1 MPSVPGLW
9 GTMWRSNVYK
19 RLESML
25 QTPTSAFLLTLSTL
39 FLFACSSQHVLV
51 KKADMEAAD
60 QCLLAQQ
67 ASQSGEVARMEQQA
81 EMLALL
87 RQTLELQQQ
96 NESTLQEFLQS
107 SQLDPEQAE
116 ALENCEAGERL
127 SAMRLNTAALDKA
140 VVGGRE
146 KVLLTDLGVTLDAR
160 IDTGATT
167 SSLDARDIESFERDG
182 ENWVRFKLYDPD
194 MDEMVELER
203 KRARRVRI
211 TQSNTEESESR
222 PVVEMRMTLGSLT
235 QPAEFTLSDRSH
247 LTNPILI
254 GRNVLRDMMIVDVGL
269 EFTLKPDPPG
279 SADNGRGEDE

>member
-1 MPSVPGLW
+1 MHQKPLSGL
-9 GTMWRSNVYK
+9 V
-19 RLESML
+19 L
-25 QTPTSAFLLTLSTL
+25 ALTIP

-67 ASQSGEVARMEQQA
+67 AGQAGDVARQEQQGQ
-81 EMLALL
+81 MLALL
-87 RQTLELQQQ
+87 RQTIELQQQ
-96 NESTLQEFLQS
+96 NDTSLQELLRS
-107 SQLDPEQAE
+107 AHMGEEQGE
-116 ALENCEAGERL
+116 ALESCEASERL

-146 KVLLTDLGVTLDAR
+146 KVLLTDLGVKLDAR

-167 SSLDARDIESFERDG
+167 SSLDAREIESFERDG
-182 ENWVRFKLYDPD
+182 EDWVRFELYDPD
-194 MDEMVELER
+194 MEEMVELER

-211 TQSNTEESESR
+211 TQSNTDESESR

-235 QPAEFTLSDRSH
+235 QLAEFTLSDRSH
-247 LTNPILI
+247 LTHPILI

-269 EFTLKPDPPG
+269 EFTLTPQPPG
-279 SADNGRGEDE
+279 SANNGRGRDE